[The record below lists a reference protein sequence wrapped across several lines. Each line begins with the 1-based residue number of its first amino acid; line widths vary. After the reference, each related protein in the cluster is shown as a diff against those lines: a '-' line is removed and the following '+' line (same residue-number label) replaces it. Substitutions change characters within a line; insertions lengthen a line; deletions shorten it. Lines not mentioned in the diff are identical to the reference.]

1 MWLFTKNGFVSI
13 VQDRDNKDD
22 LIVRARVR
30 NHLQALF
37 PLAVIPE
44 TVDADYRFR
53 TIVNRRVVRKFVT
66 DQVSA
71 IDYPNFKNTVVDP
84 DYHAACLLV
93 WSSMHQ
99 LQLQQSAPWGF
110 A

>member
-1 MWLFTKNGFVSI
+1 MWVFTSAGFVSI
-13 VQDRDNKDD
+13 VASRDCQDD

-37 PLAVIPE
+37 PLAVITE

-84 DYHAACLLV
+84 DYHAACLRV

-99 LQLQQSAPWGF
+99 LQLQQSIQW
-110 A
+110 